1 MGWPLFFSY
10 VCVMKYLL
18 SFLLLTTLC
27 SRIEAQ
33 RLAPVDTLKQQNRT
47 FGDLQ
52 ALTQQMDGFGAI
64 FFFNPTQILPDAADL
79 YQLGCTTF
87 ARPQTLLKPLTFS
100 ALPHLGF
107 GYGFG
112 AQGAQRIRVDFE
124 QAFTHGVLFNLR
136 YDRWQRT
143 GFIRSDE
150 LRFSQLQLN
159 LYQSGKR
166 HAVLL
171 HFGNANDDRQWAGGL
186 ASYTSLGSIAMDL
199 LPVVKET
206 ARTQK
211 NSYLGSLDFRYRLF
225 GDSVNALY
233 LTTEHQY
240 QLSKRLYLEEGPLS
254 TFYPQT
260 YFSPDSCADAF
271 DQQRIENRMG
281 LQVLKLGLEWNTQ
294 MGLRQRKWSDALTQ
308 YDTLE
313 VNWHNQLLFKRAT
326 HYFAHE
332 NEFNI
337 IGAAQ
342 GWHANSTYHWAQK
355 NWKVAVEHHYAN
367 EWPMLLQRA
376 YQSNLTNY
384 FWSNPRKQFYQE
396 LSALGAFQNVAKTL
410 SAQMKWS
417 LIQYKNA
424 YRFDPQQLLWS
435 TTTAASA
442 GQLATIQTDICY
454 TLPINTKTPSNG
466 AWVLGSKYKYL
477 AQKDAFLPKHQAALT
492 LAWQG
497 GIFKDKRLNMRVEGQ
512 VTYQSV
518 SKTLVYLPFMESID
532 WGASQL
538 GTMNTAYLN
547 AQFNVALEVKT
558 FRFFVNVANLG
569 SYWNAA
575 QLSTVQ
581 GYPFPTMQIRLGLTW
596 DFWN

>member
-1 MGWPLFFSY
+1 
-10 VCVMKYLL
+10 MKYFL
-18 SFLLLTTLC
+18 SFLLLTSLY

-33 RLAPVDTLKQQNRT
+33 VLAPIDTLKLETRT

-52 ALTQQMDGFGAI
+52 ALTQQMDGFGAN
-64 FFFNPTQILPDAADL
+64 FFFNPQQILPDATDL

-87 ARPQTLLKPLTFS
+87 AKPQTLLKPLTFS

-112 AQGAQRIRVDFE
+112 AQGAQRIRVDYE
-124 QAFTHGVLFNLR
+124 QAFAHRVLFNLR

-143 GFIRSDE
+143 GFIRADD
-150 LRFSQLQLN
+150 LRYSQLQLN
-159 LYQSGKR
+159 LYQTGKR
-166 HAVLL
+166 HEVLL
-171 HFGNANDDRQWAGGL
+171 HFGNASDDRQWAGGL
-186 ASYTSLGSIAMDL
+186 ASYAALGSIAMDL
-199 LPVVKET
+199 LPVVKESS
-206 ARTQK
+206 RTQK
-211 NSYLGSLDFRYRLF
+211 NAYHASLDFRYRLF
-225 GDSVNALY
+225 GDSLHAFNLA
-233 LTTEHQY
+233 TQHQY
-240 QLSKRLYLEEGPLS
+240 QLQKRLYLEEGPLS

-260 YFSPDSCADAF
+260 YFSPDSCADVF
-271 DQQRIENRMG
+271 DQQLLENRVG
-281 LQVLKLGLEWNTQ
+281 LQAQIPGLEWNSQ
-294 MGLRQRKWSDALTQ
+294 IGLRQRLWSDALMQ

-313 VNWHNQLLFKRAT
+313 INWHNHLQLKRA
-326 HYFAHE
+326 AHDLAHQ

-337 IGAAQ
+337 SGAAQ
-342 GWHANSTYHWAQK
+342 GGHANSTYRWAQK
-355 NWKVAVEHHYAN
+355 NWKVAVEHRFAN
-367 EWPMLLQRA
+367 EWPLLLQRA

-384 FWSNPRKQFYQE
+384 FWSNPQKQFFQE
-396 LSALGAFQNVAKTL
+396 LSALGAYQNNTKTL
-410 SAQMKWS
+410 SARMKLS
-417 LIQYKNA
+417 LLQYKNA
-424 YRFDPQQLLWS
+424 YRFDPLLMLWS
-435 TTTAASA
+435 TAATASA
-442 GQLATIQTDICY
+442 GQLASLQTDISY
-454 TLPINTKTPSNG
+454 TLPNNKKTPSNG
-466 AWVLGSKYKYL
+466 AWALGSKYKFL

-497 GIFKDKRLNMRVEGQ
+497 GVFKDKRLNMRVEGQ

-538 GTMNTAYLN
+538 GTVNAAYLN

-581 GYPFPTMQIRLGLTW
+581 GYPLPTMQIRLGLTW

>member
-1 MGWPLFFSY
+1 
-10 VCVMKYLL
+10 MKYFL
-18 SFLLLTTLC
+18 SFLLLTSLY

-33 RLAPVDTLKQQNRT
+33 VLAPIDTLKLETRT

-52 ALTQQMDGFGAI
+52 ALTQQMDGFGAN
-64 FFFNPTQILPDAADL
+64 FFFNPQQIRPDATDL

-87 ARPQTLLKPLTFS
+87 AKPQTLLKPLTFS

-112 AQGAQRIRVDFE
+112 AQGAQRIRVDYE
-124 QAFTHGVLFNLR
+124 QAFAHRVLFNLR

-143 GFIRSDE
+143 GFIRADD
-150 LRFSQLQLN
+150 LRYSQLQLN
-159 LYQSGKR
+159 LYQTGKR
-166 HAVLL
+166 HEVLL
-171 HFGNANDDRQWAGGL
+171 HFGNASDDRQWAGGL
-186 ASYTSLGSIAMDL
+186 ASYAALGSIAMDL
-199 LPVVKET
+199 LPVVKESS
-206 ARTQK
+206 RTQK
-211 NSYLGSLDFRYRLF
+211 NAYHASLDFRYRLF
-225 GDSVNALY
+225 GDSLHAFNLA
-233 LTTEHQY
+233 TQHQY
-240 QLSKRLYLEEGPLS
+240 QLQKRLYLEEGPLS

-260 YFSPDSCADAF
+260 YFSPDSCADVF
-271 DQQRIENRMG
+271 DQQLLENRVG
-281 LQVLKLGLEWNTQ
+281 LQAQISGLEWNSQ
-294 MGLRQRKWSDALTQ
+294 IGLRQRLWSDALMQ

-313 VNWHNQLLFKRAT
+313 INWHNHLQLKRAA
-326 HYFAHE
+326 HDLAHE

-337 IGAAQ
+337 SGAAQ
-342 GWHANSTYHWAQK
+342 GWHANSTYRWAQK
-355 NWKVAVEHHYAN
+355 NWKVAVEHRFAN
-367 EWPMLLQRA
+367 EWPQLLQRV

-384 FWSNPRKQFYQE
+384 FWTNPQKQFFQE
-396 LSALGAFQNVAKTL
+396 LSALGAYQNNAKTL
-410 SAQMKWS
+410 SARMKMS
-417 LIQYKNA
+417 LVQYKNA
-424 YRFDPQQLLWS
+424 YRFDPLLMLWS
-435 TTTAASA
+435 TTAAASA
-442 GQLATIQTDICY
+442 GQLATLQTDISY
-454 TLPINTKTPSNG
+454 TLPNNKKTPSNG
-466 AWVLGSKYKYL
+466 AWALGSKYKYL

-497 GIFKDKRLNMRVEGQ
+497 GVFKDKRLNMRVEGQ

-538 GTMNTAYLN
+538 GTVNAAYLN

-581 GYPFPTMQIRLGLTW
+581 GYPLPTMQIRLGLTW

>member
-1 MGWPLFFSY
+1 
-10 VCVMKYLL
+10 MKYFL
-18 SFLLLTTLC
+18 SFLLLTSLY

-33 RLAPVDTLKQQNRT
+33 LLAPIDTLKLETRT

-52 ALTQQMDGFGAI
+52 ALTQQMDGFGAS
-64 FFFNPTQILPDAADL
+64 FFFNPQQILPAATDL

-87 ARPQTLLKPLTFS
+87 AKSQRLLKPLTFS

-124 QAFTHGVLFNLR
+124 QAFAHRVLFNLR

-143 GFIRSDE
+143 GFIRADD
-150 LRFSQLQLN
+150 LRYSQLQLN
-159 LYQSGKR
+159 LYQTGKR
-166 HAVLL
+166 HEVLL
-171 HFGNANDDRQWAGGL
+171 HFGNVSDDRQWAGGL
-186 ASYTSLGSIAMDL
+186 VSYTALGSIAMDL
-199 LPVVKET
+199 LPVVKESS
-206 ARTQK
+206 RTQK
-211 NSYLGSLDFRYRLF
+211 NAYHTSLDFRYRLF
-225 GDSVNALY
+225 GDSLRSVNLA
-233 LTTEHQY
+233 TQHQY
-240 QLSKRLYLEEGPLS
+240 QLQKRLYLEEGPLG

-260 YFSPDSCADAF
+260 YFSPDSCADVF
-271 DQQRIENRMG
+271 DQQLLENRVG
-281 LQVLKLGLEWNTQ
+281 LQVQRPGLEWNSQ
-294 MGLRQRKWSDALTQ
+294 IGLRQRLWSDALTQ

-313 VNWHNQLLFKRAT
+313 VNWHNHLQLKRAA
-326 HYFAHE
+326 HYLAHQ
-332 NEFNI
+332 NEFNVS
-337 IGAAQ
+337 GAAQ
-342 GWHANSTYHWAQK
+342 GWHANSTYRWAQK
-355 NWKVAVEHHYAN
+355 NRKVAVEHRYAN
-367 EWPMLLQRA
+367 EWPLLLQRA

-384 FWSNPRKQFYQE
+384 FWSNPQKQFFQE
-396 LSALGAFQNVAKTL
+396 LSALGAYQNNAKTL
-410 SAQMKWS
+410 SARIKMS

-424 YRFDPQQLLWS
+424 YRFDPLLMLWS
-435 TTTAASA
+435 TTAAASA
-442 GQLATIQTDICY
+442 GQLATLQTDISY
-454 TLPINTKTPSNG
+454 TLPNNKKTPSNG
-466 AWVLGSKYKYL
+466 AWALGSKYKYL

-497 GIFKDKRLNMRVEGQ
+497 GVFKDKRLNMRVEGQ
-512 VTYQSV
+512 LTYQSV
-518 SKTLVYLPFMESID
+518 SKTLVYLPFVESID

-538 GTMNTAYLN
+538 GTMNAAYLN

-581 GYPFPTMQIRLGLTW
+581 GYPLPTMQIRLGLTW

>member
-1 MGWPLFFSY
+1 
-10 VCVMKYLL
+10 MKYLL

-33 RLAPVDTLKQQNRT
+33 RLAPVDTLKLQSRT

-52 ALTQQMDGFGAI
+52 SLTQQMDGFAAN
-64 FFFNPTQILPDAADL
+64 FFFNPQQILPEASAL
-79 YQLGCTTF
+79 YQLGLTSFTT
-87 ARPQTLLKPLTFS
+87 AQAQSKPLTFS

-124 QAFTHGVLFNLR
+124 QAFTHGILFNLR
-136 YDRWQRT
+136 YERWQRT

-150 LRFSQLQLN
+150 LRFSQLDLN
-159 LYQSGKR
+159 LYQVGKR
-166 HAVLL
+166 HELLL
-171 HFGNANDDRQWAGGL
+171 HFGNVSDDRQWAGGL
-186 ASYTSLGSIAMDL
+186 STYTSLGSIAMDL

-211 NSYLGSLDFRYRLF
+211 NAYQASLDFRYRLF
-225 GDSVNALY
+225 GDSLRSFNLA
-233 LTTEHQY
+233 TQHQY
-240 QLSKRLYLEEGPLS
+240 QLQKRLYLEEGPLS
-254 TFYPQT
+254 SFYPQT
-260 YFSPDSCADAF
+260 YFSPDSCADVF
-271 DQQRIENRMG
+271 DQQLLENRVG
-281 LQVLKLGLEWNTQ
+281 LQVRLPVVEWTTQ
-294 MGLRQRKWSDALTQ
+294 MGLKQRLWSDAIAQ

-313 VNWHNQLLFKRAT
+313 VYWYNHLQFKRA
-326 HYFAHE
+326 AHE
-332 NEFNI
+332 LLHQNEFNI

-342 GWHANSTYHWAQK
+342 GWHAKSAYRWAQK
-355 NWKVAVEHHYAN
+355 NLKVAVEHCLVN
-367 EWPMLLQRA
+367 EWPLLLQRA

-384 FWSNPRKQFYQE
+384 LWINPQKQFFQE
-396 LSALGAFQNVAKTL
+396 ISALGAYQNNAKTL
-410 SAQMKWS
+410 TARMKLS

-424 YRFDPQQLLWS
+424 YRFDPVLQLWS
-435 TTTAASA
+435 TTAAASA
-442 GQLATIQTDICY
+442 GQLATLQTDISY
-454 TLPINTKTPSNG
+454 TLPNNKKTPANG
-466 AWVLGSKYKYL
+466 AWALGSKYKYL
-477 AQKDAFLPKHQAALT
+477 AQKDAFLPKHQAALSM
-492 LAWQG
+492 AWQG
-497 GIFKDKRLNMRVEGQ
+497 GVFKDKRLNMRVEGQ
-512 VTYQSV
+512 LTYQSV

-532 WGASQL
+532 WGATQL
-538 GTMNTAYLN
+538 GAVNTAYLN

>member
-1 MGWPLFFSY
+1 
-10 VCVMKYLL
+10 MKYFL
-18 SFLLLTTLC
+18 SFLLLTSLY

-33 RLAPVDTLKQQNRT
+33 LLAPIDTLKLETRT

-52 ALTQQMDGFGAI
+52 ALTQQMDGFGAS
-64 FFFNPTQILPDAADL
+64 FFFNPQQILPDATDL

-87 ARPQTLLKPLTFS
+87 ATPQTLLKPLTFS

-112 AQGAQRIRVDFE
+112 AQGAQRIRVDYE
-124 QAFTHGVLFNLR
+124 QAFAHRVLFNLR

-143 GFIRSDE
+143 GFIRADD
-150 LRFSQLQLN
+150 LRYSQLQLN
-159 LYQSGKR
+159 LYQTGKR
-166 HAVLL
+166 HEVLL
-171 HFGNANDDRQWAGGL
+171 HFGNVSDDRQWAGGL
-186 ASYTSLGSIAMDL
+186 ASYTALGSIAMDL
-199 LPVVKET
+199 LPVVKESS
-206 ARTQK
+206 RTQK
-211 NSYLGSLDFRYRLF
+211 NAYHTSLDFRYRLF
-225 GDSVNALY
+225 GDSLRSVNLA
-233 LTTEHQY
+233 TQHQY
-240 QLSKRLYLEEGPLS
+240 QLQKRLYLEEGPLG

-260 YFSPDSCADAF
+260 YFSPDSCADVF
-271 DQQRIENRMG
+271 DQHLLENRVG
-281 LQVLKLGLEWNTQ
+281 LQVQRPGLEWNSQ
-294 MGLRQRKWSDALTQ
+294 IGLRQRLWSDALTQ

-313 VNWHNQLLFKRAT
+313 VNWHNHLQLKRA
-326 HYFAHE
+326 AHALAHQ

-337 IGAAQ
+337 SGAAQ
-342 GWHANSTYHWAQK
+342 GWHANSTYRWSQK
-355 NWKVAVEHHYAN
+355 NWKVAVEHRYAN
-367 EWPMLLQRA
+367 EWPLLLQRA

-384 FWSNPRKQFYQE
+384 FWSNPQKQFFQE
-396 LSALGAFQNVAKTL
+396 LSALGAYQNNAKTL
-410 SAQMKWS
+410 SARIKMS

-424 YRFDPQQLLWS
+424 YRFDPLLMLWS
-435 TTTAASA
+435 TTAAVSA
-442 GQLATIQTDICY
+442 GQLATLQTDISY
-454 TLPINTKTPSNG
+454 TLPNNKKTPSNG
-466 AWVLGSKYKYL
+466 AWALGSKYKYL

-497 GIFKDKRLNMRVEGQ
+497 GVFKDKRLNMRVEGQ
-512 VTYQSV
+512 LTYQSV
-518 SKTLVYLPFMESID
+518 SKTLVYLPFVESID

-538 GTMNTAYLN
+538 GTMNAAYLN

-581 GYPFPTMQIRLGLTW
+581 GYPLPTMQIRLGLTW

>member
-1 MGWPLFFSY
+1 
-10 VCVMKYLL
+10 MKYFL
-18 SFLLLTTLC
+18 SFLLLTSLY

-33 RLAPVDTLKQQNRT
+33 VLAPIDTLKLETRT

-52 ALTQQMDGFGAI
+52 ALTQQMDGFGAN
-64 FFFNPTQILPDAADL
+64 FFFNPQQILPDATDL

-87 ARPQTLLKPLTFS
+87 VKPQTLLKPLTFS

-112 AQGAQRIRVDFE
+112 AQGAQRIRVDYE
-124 QAFTHGVLFNLR
+124 QAFAHRILFNLR

-143 GFIRSDE
+143 GFIRADD
-150 LRFSQLQLN
+150 LRYSQLQLN
-159 LYQSGKR
+159 LYQTGKR
-166 HAVLL
+166 HEVLL
-171 HFGNANDDRQWAGGL
+171 HFGNASDDRQWAGGL
-186 ASYTSLGSIAMDL
+186 ASYAALGSIAMDL
-199 LPVVKET
+199 LPVVKESS
-206 ARTQK
+206 RTQK
-211 NSYLGSLDFRYRLF
+211 NAYHASLDFRYRLF
-225 GDSVNALY
+225 GDSLHAFNLA
-233 LTTEHQY
+233 TQHQY
-240 QLSKRLYLEEGPLS
+240 QLQKRLYLEEGSLS

-260 YFSPDSCADAF
+260 YFSPDSCADVF
-271 DQQRIENRMG
+271 DQQLLENRVG
-281 LQVLKLGLEWNTQ
+281 LQAQIPGLEWNSQ
-294 MGLRQRKWSDALTQ
+294 IGLRQRLWSDALMQ

-313 VNWHNQLLFKRAT
+313 INWHNHLQLKRAA
-326 HYFAHE
+326 HDLAHE

-337 IGAAQ
+337 SGAAQ
-342 GWHANSTYHWAQK
+342 GWHANSTYRWAQK
-355 NWKVAVEHHYAN
+355 NWKVAVEHRFAN
-367 EWPMLLQRA
+367 EWPQLLQRV

-384 FWSNPRKQFYQE
+384 FWTNPQKQFFQE
-396 LSALGAFQNVAKTL
+396 LSALGAYQNNAKTL
-410 SAQMKWS
+410 SARMKMS
-417 LIQYKNA
+417 LVQYKNA
-424 YRFDPQQLLWS
+424 YRFDPLLMLWS
-435 TTTAASA
+435 TTAAASA
-442 GQLATIQTDICY
+442 GQLATLQTDISY
-454 TLPINTKTPSNG
+454 TLPNNKKTPSNG
-466 AWVLGSKYKYL
+466 AWALGSKYKYL

-497 GIFKDKRLNMRVEGQ
+497 GVFKDKRLNMRVEGQ

-538 GTMNTAYLN
+538 GTVNAAYLN

-581 GYPFPTMQIRLGLTW
+581 GYPLPTMQIRLGLTW

>member
-1 MGWPLFFSY
+1 
-10 VCVMKYLL
+10 MKYFL
-18 SFLLLTTLC
+18 SFLLLTSLF

-33 RLAPVDTLKQQNRT
+33 LLAPIDTLKLETRT

-52 ALTQQMDGFGAI
+52 ALTQQMDGFGAN
-64 FFFNPTQILPDAADL
+64 FFFNPQQILPDATDL

-87 ARPQTLLKPLTFS
+87 ATPQTLLKPLTFS

-124 QAFTHGVLFNLR
+124 QAFAHRVLFNLR

-143 GFIRSDE
+143 GFIRADD
-150 LRFSQLQLN
+150 LRYSQLQLN

-166 HAVLL
+166 HEVLL
-171 HFGNANDDRQWAGGL
+171 HFGNASDDRQWAGGL
-186 ASYTSLGSIAMDL
+186 ASYTALGSIAMDL
-199 LPVVKET
+199 LPVVKESS
-206 ARTQK
+206 RTQK
-211 NSYLGSLDFRYRLF
+211 NAYQASLDFRYRLF
-225 GDSVNALY
+225 GDSLHSFNLATL
-233 LTTEHQY
+233 HQY
-240 QLSKRLYLEEGPLS
+240 QLQKRLYLEEGPLS

-260 YFSPDSCADAF
+260 YFSPDSCADVF
-271 DQQRIENRMG
+271 NQQLLENRVG
-281 LQVLKLGLEWNTQ
+281 LQAQRPGLELTSQ
-294 MGLRQRKWSDALTQ
+294 IGLRQRLWSDALTQ

-313 VNWHNQLLFKRAT
+313 LNWHNHLQLKRAAHSLT
-326 HYFAHE
+326 HQ

-337 IGAAQ
+337 SGAAQ
-342 GWHANSTYHWAQK
+342 GWHANSTYRWAQK
-355 NWKVAVEHHYAN
+355 NWKVAVEHRFAN
-367 EWPMLLQRA
+367 EWPLLLQRA

-384 FWSNPRKQFYQE
+384 FWSNPQKQFFQE
-396 LSALGAFQNVAKTL
+396 LSALGAYQNNAKTL
-410 SAQMKWS
+410 SARMKIS

-424 YRFDPQQLLWS
+424 YRFDPLLILWS
-435 TTTAASA
+435 TTAAALA
-442 GQLATIQTDICY
+442 GQLATLQTDISY
-454 TLPINTKTPSNG
+454 TLPNNKNTPSNG

-497 GIFKDKRLNMRVEGQ
+497 GVFKDKRLNMRVEGQ

-518 SKTLVYLPFMESID
+518 SKTLVYLPFMESLD

-538 GTMNTAYLN
+538 GAVNSGYLN

-569 SYWNAA
+569 SYWNNP
-575 QLSTVQ
+575 QISTVQ

-596 DFWN
+596 DFFN

>member
-1 MGWPLFFSY
+1 
-10 VCVMKYLL
+10 MKYFL
-18 SFLLLTTLC
+18 SFLLLTSLF

-33 RLAPVDTLKQQNRT
+33 RLAPTDTLKLETRT

-52 ALTQQMDGFGAI
+52 ALTQQMDGFGAN
-64 FFFNPTQILPDAADL
+64 FFFNPQQILPGATDL

-87 ARPQTLLKPLTFS
+87 ATPQTLLKPLTFS

-124 QAFTHGVLFNLR
+124 QAFAHRVLFNLR

-143 GFIRSDE
+143 GFIRADD
-150 LRFSQLQLN
+150 LRYSQLQLN

-166 HAVLL
+166 HEVLL
-171 HFGNANDDRQWAGGL
+171 HFGNASDDRQWAGGL
-186 ASYTSLGSIAMDL
+186 ASYTALGTIAMDL
-199 LPVVKET
+199 LPVVKESS
-206 ARTQK
+206 RTQK
-211 NSYLGSLDFRYRLF
+211 NAYQASLDFRYRLF
-225 GDSVNALY
+225 GDSLRSFNLATL
-233 LTTEHQY
+233 HQY
-240 QLSKRLYLEEGPLS
+240 QLQKRLYLEEGPLS

-260 YFSPDSCADAF
+260 YFSPDSCADVF
-271 DQQRIENRMG
+271 NQQLLENRVG
-281 LQVLKLGLEWNTQ
+281 LQAQRPGLELTSQ
-294 MGLRQRKWSDALTQ
+294 IGLRQRLWSDALTQ

-313 VNWHNQLLFKRAT
+313 LNWHNHLQLKRAA
-326 HYFAHE
+326 HYLAHQ

-337 IGAAQ
+337 SGAAQ
-342 GWHANSTYHWAQK
+342 GWHANSTYRWAQK
-355 NWKVAVEHHYAN
+355 NWKVVVAHQYVN
-367 EWPMLLQRA
+367 EWPLLLQRA

-384 FWSNPRKQFYQE
+384 FWSNPQKQFFQD
-396 LSALGAFQNVAKTL
+396 LSALGAYQNNAKTL
-410 SAQMKWS
+410 SARMKIS

-424 YRFDPQQLLWS
+424 YRFDPLLMLWS
-435 TTTAASA
+435 TTAAASA
-442 GQLATIQTDICY
+442 GQLATLQTDISY
-454 TLPINTKTPSNG
+454 TLPNHKTTKSNG
-466 AWVLGSKYKYL
+466 AWALGSMYKYL
-477 AQKDAFLPKHQAALT
+477 VQKDAFLPKHQAALT

-497 GIFKDKRLNMRVEGQ
+497 GVFKDERLNMRVEGQ

-538 GTMNTAYLN
+538 GAVNAGYLN

-569 SYWNAA
+569 SYWNNPQIA
-575 QLSTVQ
+575 TVQ

-596 DFWN
+596 DFFN

>member
-33 RLAPVDTLKQQNRT
+33 RLAPVDTLKLQSRT

-52 ALTQQMDGFGAI
+52 ALTQQMDGFGAN
-64 FFFNPTQILPDAADL
+64 FFFNPQQILPEASAL
-79 YQLGCTTF
+79 YQLGLTTF
-87 ARPQTLLKPLTFS
+87 ASAQTPLKPLTFS

-124 QAFTHGVLFNLR
+124 QAFKHNVLFNLR
-136 YDRWQRT
+136 YERWQRT

-150 LRFSQLQLN
+150 LRFSQLDLH
-159 LYQSGKR
+159 LYQVGKR
-166 HAVLL
+166 HEVLL
-171 HFGNANDDRQWAGGL
+171 HFGNISDDRQWAGGL
-186 ASYTSLGSIAMDL
+186 SAYTSLGSIAMDL

-211 NSYLGSLDFRYRLF
+211 NAYHASIDFRYRMF
-225 GDSVNALY
+225 GDSLRSFNLA
-233 LTTEHQY
+233 TQHQY
-240 QLSKRLYLEEGPLS
+240 QLQKRLYLEEAPLS

-260 YFSPDSCADAF
+260 YFSPDSCADIF
-271 DQQRIENRMG
+271 DQQLLENRVG
-281 LQVLKLGLEWNTQ
+281 LQAQLPGLEFTSQ
-294 MGLRQRKWSDALTQ
+294 FGLRQRLWSDALAQ

-313 VNWHNQLLFKRAT
+313 VNWHNHLQLKRTA
-326 HYFAHE
+326 HDFVHE

-342 GWHANSTYHWAQK
+342 GWHANSTYRWAQK
-355 NWKVAVEHHYAN
+355 NWKVAVEHRLVN
-367 EWPMLLQRA
+367 EWPLLLQRA

-384 FWSNPRKQFYQE
+384 LWSNPQKQFFQE
-396 LSALGAFQNVAKTL
+396 LSALGAFQNNPKTL
-410 SAQMKWS
+410 TARMKLS

-424 YRFDPQQLLWS
+424 YRFDPLQLLWS
-435 TTTAASA
+435 STAAASA
-442 GQLATIQTDICY
+442 GQLATLQTDIGY
-454 TLPINTKTPSNG
+454 ILPNNKKTPSNG
-466 AWVLGSKYKYL
+466 AWALGSKYKYL

-497 GIFKDKRLNMRVEGQ
+497 GVFKDKRLNMRVEGQ
-512 VTYQSV
+512 ITYQSV
-518 SKTLVYLPFMESID
+518 SKTLVYLPFMESVD
-532 WGASQL
+532 WEATQL
-538 GTMNTAYLN
+538 GALNTAYLN

-569 SYWNAA
+569 SYWNDPT
-575 QLSTVQ
+575 LSTVQ
-581 GYPFPTMQIRLGLTW
+581 GYPLPTLQVRLGLTW

>member
-1 MGWPLFFSY
+1 
-10 VCVMKYLL
+10 MKYFL
-18 SFLLLTTLC
+18 SFLLLTSLY

-33 RLAPVDTLKQQNRT
+33 VLAPIDTLKLETRT

-52 ALTQQMDGFGAI
+52 ALTQQMDGFGAN
-64 FFFNPTQILPDAADL
+64 FFFNPQQILPDATDL

-87 ARPQTLLKPLTFS
+87 VKPQTLLKPLTFS

-112 AQGAQRIRVDFE
+112 AQGAQRIRVDYE
-124 QAFTHGVLFNLR
+124 QAFAHRILFNLR

-143 GFIRSDE
+143 GFIRADD
-150 LRFSQLQLN
+150 LRYSQLQLN
-159 LYQSGKR
+159 LYQTGKR
-166 HAVLL
+166 HEVLL
-171 HFGNANDDRQWAGGL
+171 HFGNASDDRQWAGGL
-186 ASYTSLGSIAMDL
+186 ASYAALGSIAMDL
-199 LPVVKET
+199 LPVVKESS
-206 ARTQK
+206 RTQK
-211 NSYLGSLDFRYRLF
+211 NAYHASLDFRYRLF
-225 GDSVNALY
+225 GDSLHAFNLA
-233 LTTEHQY
+233 TQHQY
-240 QLSKRLYLEEGPLS
+240 QLQKRLYLEEGPLS

-260 YFSPDSCADAF
+260 YFSPDSCADVF
-271 DQQRIENRMG
+271 DQQLLENRVG
-281 LQVLKLGLEWNTQ
+281 LQAQIPGLEWNSQ
-294 MGLRQRKWSDALTQ
+294 IGLRQRLWSDALMQ

-313 VNWHNQLLFKRAT
+313 INWHNHLQLKRAA
-326 HYFAHE
+326 HDLAHE

-337 IGAAQ
+337 SGAAQ
-342 GWHANSTYHWAQK
+342 GWHANSTYRWAQK
-355 NWKVAVEHHYAN
+355 NWKVAVEHRFAN
-367 EWPMLLQRA
+367 EWPQLLQRV

-384 FWSNPRKQFYQE
+384 FWTNPQKQFFQE
-396 LSALGAFQNVAKTL
+396 LSALGAYQNNAKTL
-410 SAQMKWS
+410 SARMKMS
-417 LIQYKNA
+417 LVQYKNA
-424 YRFDPQQLLWS
+424 YRFDPLLMLWS
-435 TTTAASA
+435 TTAAASA
-442 GQLATIQTDICY
+442 GQLATLQTDISY
-454 TLPINTKTPSNG
+454 TLPNNKKTPSNG
-466 AWVLGSKYKYL
+466 AWALGSKYKYL

-497 GIFKDKRLNMRVEGQ
+497 GVFKDKRLNMRVEGQ

-538 GTMNTAYLN
+538 GTVNAAYLN

-581 GYPFPTMQIRLGLTW
+581 GYPLPTMQIRLGLTW

>member
-1 MGWPLFFSY
+1 
-10 VCVMKYLL
+10 MKYFL
-18 SFLLLTTLC
+18 SFLLLTSLF

-33 RLAPVDTLKQQNRT
+33 LLAPIDTLKLETRT

-52 ALTQQMDGFGAI
+52 ALTQQMDGFGAN
-64 FFFNPTQILPDAADL
+64 FLFNPQQILPDATDL

-87 ARPQTLLKPLTFS
+87 ATPQTLLKPLTFS

-124 QAFTHGVLFNLR
+124 QAFAHRVLFNLR

-143 GFIRSDE
+143 GFIRADD
-150 LRFSQLQLN
+150 LRYSQLQLN

-166 HAVLL
+166 HEVLL
-171 HFGNANDDRQWAGGL
+171 HFGNASDDRQWAGGL
-186 ASYTSLGSIAMDL
+186 ASYTALGSIAMDL
-199 LPVVKET
+199 LPVVKESS
-206 ARTQK
+206 RTQK
-211 NSYLGSLDFRYRLF
+211 NAYQASLDFRYRLF
-225 GDSVNALY
+225 GDSLHSFNLA
-233 LTTEHQY
+233 TQHQY
-240 QLSKRLYLEEGPLS
+240 QLQKRLYLEEGPLS

-260 YFSPDSCADAF
+260 YFSPDSCADVF
-271 DQQRIENRMG
+271 NQQLLENRVG
-281 LQVLKLGLEWNTQ
+281 LQAQRPGLELTSQ
-294 MGLRQRKWSDALTQ
+294 IGLRQRLWSDALTQ

-313 VNWHNQLLFKRAT
+313 LNWHNHLQLKRAAHSLT
-326 HYFAHE
+326 HQ

-337 IGAAQ
+337 SGAAQ
-342 GWHANSTYHWAQK
+342 GWHANSTYRWAQK
-355 NWKVAVEHHYAN
+355 NWKVAVEHRFAN
-367 EWPMLLQRA
+367 EWPLLLQRA

-384 FWSNPRKQFYQE
+384 FWSNPQKQFFQE
-396 LSALGAFQNVAKTL
+396 LSALGAYQNNAKTL
-410 SAQMKWS
+410 SARMKIS

-424 YRFDPQQLLWS
+424 YRFDPLLILWS
-435 TTTAASA
+435 TTAAASA
-442 GQLATIQTDICY
+442 GQLATLQTDISY
-454 TLPINTKTPSNG
+454 TLPNNKNTPSNG

-497 GIFKDKRLNMRVEGQ
+497 GVFKDKRLNMRVEGQ

-538 GTMNTAYLN
+538 GAVNAGYLN

-569 SYWNAA
+569 SYWNNPH
-575 QLSTVQ
+575 LSTVQ

-596 DFWN
+596 DFFN

>member
-1 MGWPLFFSY
+1 
-10 VCVMKYLL
+10 MKYFL
-18 SFLLLTTLC
+18 SFLLLTSLY

-33 RLAPVDTLKQQNRT
+33 LLAPIDTLKLETRT

-52 ALTQQMDGFGAI
+52 ALTQQMDGFGAS
-64 FFFNPTQILPDAADL
+64 FFFNPQQILPDATDF
-79 YQLGCTTF
+79 YQLGYTTF
-87 ARPQTLLKPLTFS
+87 ATPQTLLKPLTFS

-112 AQGAQRIRVDFE
+112 AQGAQRIRVDYE
-124 QAFTHGVLFNLR
+124 QAFAHRVLFNLR
-136 YDRWQRT
+136 YDRRQRT
-143 GFIRSDE
+143 GFIRADD
-150 LRFSQLQLN
+150 LRYSQLQLN

-166 HAVLL
+166 HEVLL
-171 HFGNANDDRQWAGGL
+171 HFGNASDDRQWAGGL
-186 ASYTSLGSIAMDL
+186 ASYTALGSIAMDL
-199 LPVVKET
+199 LPVVKESS
-206 ARTQK
+206 RTQK
-211 NSYLGSLDFRYRLF
+211 NAYHASLDFRYRLF
-225 GDSVNALY
+225 GDSLRSVNLA
-233 LTTEHQY
+233 TQHQY
-240 QLSKRLYLEEGPLS
+240 QLQKRLYLEEGPLG

-260 YFSPDSCADAF
+260 YFSPDSCADIF
-271 DQQRIENRMG
+271 DQQLLENRVG
-281 LQVLKLGLEWNTQ
+281 LHAQRPGLEWNSQ
-294 MGLRQRKWSDALTQ
+294 IGLRQRLWSDALTQ

-313 VNWHNQLLFKRAT
+313 VNWHNHLQLKRA
-326 HYFAHE
+326 AHALAHQ

-337 IGAAQ
+337 SGAAQ
-342 GWHANSTYHWAQK
+342 GWHANSTYRWAQK
-355 NWKVAVEHHYAN
+355 NWKVAVEHRYAN
-367 EWPMLLQRA
+367 EWPLLLQRA

-384 FWSNPRKQFYQE
+384 FWTNPQKQFFQE
-396 LSALGAFQNVAKTL
+396 LSALGAYQNNAKTL
-410 SAQMKWS
+410 SARMKMS

-424 YRFDPQQLLWS
+424 YRFDPLLMLWS
-435 TTTAASA
+435 TTAAASA
-442 GQLATIQTDICY
+442 GQLATLQTDISY
-454 TLPINTKTPSNG
+454 TLPHNKKTPSNG
-466 AWVLGSKYKYL
+466 AWALGSKYKYL

-497 GIFKDKRLNMRVEGQ
+497 GVFKDKRLNMRVEGQ

-518 SKTLVYLPFMESID
+518 SKTLVYLPFVESID

-538 GTMNTAYLN
+538 GAVNAAYLN

-581 GYPFPTMQIRLGLTW
+581 GYPLPTMQIRLGLTW

>member
-1 MGWPLFFSY
+1 
-10 VCVMKYLL
+10 MKYFL
-18 SFLLLTTLC
+18 SFLLLTSLY

-33 RLAPVDTLKQQNRT
+33 LLAPIDTLKLETRT

-52 ALTQQMDGFGAI
+52 ALTQQMDGFGAS
-64 FFFNPTQILPDAADL
+64 FFFNPQQILPDATDF
-79 YQLGCTTF
+79 YQLGYTTF
-87 ARPQTLLKPLTFS
+87 ATPQTLLKPLTFS

-124 QAFTHGVLFNLR
+124 QAFAHRVLFNLR

-143 GFIRSDE
+143 GFIRADD
-150 LRFSQLQLN
+150 LRYSQLQLN
-159 LYQSGKR
+159 LYQTGKR
-166 HAVLL
+166 HEVLL
-171 HFGNANDDRQWAGGL
+171 HFGNASDDRQWAGGL
-186 ASYTSLGSIAMDL
+186 ASYTALGSIAMDL
-199 LPVVKET
+199 LPVVKESS
-206 ARTQK
+206 RTQK
-211 NSYLGSLDFRYRLF
+211 NAYHTSLDFRYRLF
-225 GDSVNALY
+225 GDSLRSVNLA
-233 LTTEHQY
+233 TQHQY
-240 QLSKRLYLEEGPLS
+240 QLQKRLYLEEGPLG

-260 YFSPDSCADAF
+260 YFSPDSCADVF
-271 DQQRIENRMG
+271 DQQLLENRVG
-281 LQVLKLGLEWNTQ
+281 LQVQRPGLEWNSQ
-294 MGLRQRKWSDALTQ
+294 IGLRQRLWSDALTQ

-313 VNWHNQLLFKRAT
+313 VNWHNHLQLKRA
-326 HYFAHE
+326 AHALAHQ

-337 IGAAQ
+337 SGAAQ
-342 GWHANSTYHWAQK
+342 GWHANSTYRWAQK
-355 NWKVAVEHHYAN
+355 NWKVAVEHRYAN
-367 EWPMLLQRA
+367 EWPLLLQRA

-384 FWSNPRKQFYQE
+384 FWTNPQKQFFQE
-396 LSALGAFQNVAKTL
+396 LSALGAYQNNAKTL
-410 SAQMKWS
+410 SARIKMS

-424 YRFDPQQLLWS
+424 YRFDPLLMLWS
-435 TTTAASA
+435 TTAAASA
-442 GQLATIQTDICY
+442 GQLATLQTDISY
-454 TLPINTKTPSNG
+454 TLPNNKKTPSNG
-466 AWVLGSKYKYL
+466 AWALGSKYKYL

-497 GIFKDKRLNMRVEGQ
+497 GVFKDKRLNMRVEGQ
-512 VTYQSV
+512 LTYQSV
-518 SKTLVYLPFMESID
+518 SKTLVYLPFVESID

-538 GTMNTAYLN
+538 GTMNAAYLN

-581 GYPFPTMQIRLGLTW
+581 GYPLPTMQIRLGLTW

>member
-1 MGWPLFFSY
+1 
-10 VCVMKYLL
+10 MKYFL
-18 SFLLLTTLC
+18 SFLLLTSLF

-33 RLAPVDTLKQQNRT
+33 RLAPTDTLKLETRT

-52 ALTQQMDGFGAI
+52 ALTQQMDGFGAN
-64 FFFNPTQILPDAADL
+64 FFFNPQQILPGAADL

-87 ARPQTLLKPLTFS
+87 ATPQTLLKPLTFS

-124 QAFTHGVLFNLR
+124 QAFAHRVLFNLR

-143 GFIRSDE
+143 GFIRADD
-150 LRFSQLQLN
+150 LRYSQLQLN

-166 HAVLL
+166 HEVLL
-171 HFGNANDDRQWAGGL
+171 HFGNASDDRQWAGGL
-186 ASYTSLGSIAMDL
+186 ASYTALGTIAMDL
-199 LPVVKET
+199 LPVVKESS
-206 ARTQK
+206 RTQK
-211 NSYLGSLDFRYRLF
+211 NAYQASLDFRYRLF
-225 GDSVNALY
+225 GDSLRSFNLATL
-233 LTTEHQY
+233 HQY
-240 QLSKRLYLEEGPLS
+240 QLQKRLYLEEGPLS

-260 YFSPDSCADAF
+260 YFSPDSCADVF
-271 DQQRIENRMG
+271 NQQLLENRVG
-281 LQVLKLGLEWNTQ
+281 LQAQRPGLELTSQ
-294 MGLRQRKWSDALTQ
+294 IGLRQRLWSDALTQ

-313 VNWHNQLLFKRAT
+313 LNWHNHLQLKRAA
-326 HYFAHE
+326 HYLAHQ

-337 IGAAQ
+337 SGAAQ
-342 GWHANSTYHWAQK
+342 GWHANSTYRWAQK
-355 NWKVAVEHHYAN
+355 NWKVAVEHRFAN
-367 EWPMLLQRA
+367 EWPLLLQRA

-384 FWSNPRKQFYQE
+384 FWSNPQKQFFQE
-396 LSALGAFQNVAKTL
+396 LSALGAYQNNAKTL
-410 SAQMKWS
+410 SARMKIS

-424 YRFDPQQLLWS
+424 YRFDPLLILWS
-435 TTTAASA
+435 TTAAASA
-442 GQLATIQTDICY
+442 GELATLQTDISY
-454 TLPINTKTPSNG
+454 TLPSNKNTPSNG
-466 AWVLGSKYKYL
+466 GWVLGSKYKYL

-497 GIFKDKRLNMRVEGQ
+497 GVFKDKRLNMRVEGQ

-538 GTMNTAYLN
+538 GAVNAGYLN

-569 SYWNAA
+569 SYWNNPQIA
-575 QLSTVQ
+575 TVQ

-596 DFWN
+596 DFFN